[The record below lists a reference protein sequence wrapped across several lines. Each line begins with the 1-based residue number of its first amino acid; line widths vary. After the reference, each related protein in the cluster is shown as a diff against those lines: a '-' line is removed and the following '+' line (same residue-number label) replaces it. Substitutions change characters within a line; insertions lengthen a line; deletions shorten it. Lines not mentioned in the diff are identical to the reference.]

1 MARNIVIL
9 LVCGV
14 LVFALVWKMAP
25 GVLATA
31 LPFPVGRTAVAQE
44 EETQPTVAEPEQR
57 GAHKALK
64 TVKTAKTGGVS
75 SNSVARNF
83 EQAAPANH
91 AASMDT
97 AMAQPTTYQAYA
109 HRRPHVT
116 SESAT
121 LYSSNTATGR
131 VLRILKKD
139 DPLELHFKVINGGQE
154 WNYVNVPDQHIS
166 GFLPGE
172 SMVE

>member
-25 GVLATA
+25 GILADA
-31 LPFPVGRTAVAQE
+31 LPFTISRAPVAQE
-44 EETQPTVAEPEQR
+44 EETQPVAQPEQH

-64 TVKTAKTGGVS
+64 TVKTAKAGVAS
-75 SNSVARNF
+75 PKSVARNF
-83 EQAAPANH
+83 EPAPAVNH

-116 SESAT
+116 AESAT
-121 LYSSNTATGR
+121 LYSSNTPAGR
-131 VLRILKKD
+131 VLRVLKKD